1 METKI
6 SISNV
11 EIIWRKIMETLA
23 VIIRK
28 TRLQR
33 LGHVHTTDN
42 GSIWQQA
49 RFLKW

>member
-1 METKI
+1 METKV
-6 SISNV
+6 SNE
-11 EIIWRKIMETLA
+11 EIIWRKIMETLE

-28 TRLQR
+28 TRLQL

-42 GSIWQQA
+42 RSIWQQA